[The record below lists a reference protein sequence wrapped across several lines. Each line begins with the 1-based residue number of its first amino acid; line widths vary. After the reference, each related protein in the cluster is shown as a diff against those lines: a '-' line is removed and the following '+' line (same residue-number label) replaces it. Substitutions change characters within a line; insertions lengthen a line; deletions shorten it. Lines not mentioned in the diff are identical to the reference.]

1 MDSEE
6 DEEEGGSVETRRR
19 RRSRKIPE
27 KACGLARLDVV
38 KVSED
43 EDKLQPRGK
52 KKPQREQNRGR
63 WSSNKNWI
71 YGRKNKQTNKTT
83 KKEKKK

>member
-6 DEEEGGSVETRRR
+6 DEEEGGSVETRR

-52 KKPQREQNRGR
+52 KKTSEGTKQREVEQQQKLDL
-63 WSSNKNWI
+63 WKE
-71 YGRKNKQTNKTT
+71 KQTNKTT

>member
-52 KKPQREQNRGR
+52 KRMEQQHKLDL
-63 WSSNKNWI
+63 WKE
-71 YGRKNKQTNKTT
+71 KQTNKTT